1 MPLRLLP
8 VSFSRRFLSPALFLL
23 LAASLAVPASA
34 QAQDAPLRFGVGVNL
49 LPSASEGLGIGLRG
63 RVSNRLNDDVSLA
76 LDGGI
81 TGYFL
86 TGGYADAAYVFDPQ
100 FSVIVTIP
108 TADDRA
114 FYGLAGVGAYVAFG
128 ETSQSTGPSIHL
140 GIGRVHLLNQ
150 TTFFYEINPTFV
162 IASDDTDF
170 VLPLRA
176 GIIF

>member
-1 MPLRLLP
+1 MPLRLLHASP
-8 VSFSRRFLSPALFLL
+8 LPRLLSPVVALL
-23 LAASLAVPASA
+23 LVAALGLPTAS
-34 QAQDAPLRFGVGVNL
+34 QAQESPLRFGIGINL
-49 LPSASEGLGIGLRG
+49 LPSASEGLGLGLRG
-63 RVSNRLNDDVSLA
+63 RLSNRLNDDVSLA
-76 LDGGI
+76 LDTGI

-108 TADDRA
+108 TANDRA
-114 FYGLAGVGAYVAFG
+114 LYGLAGVGAYVAFG
-128 ETSQSTGPSIHL
+128 ETSQSTGPSVHL

-150 TTFFYEINPTFV
+150 TTFFYEVNPTFV
-162 IASDDTDF
+162 IASNDTDF